1 MISKTYTCHNC
12 NSTNLVKNGSNRNG
26 QARYKCKDC
35 GVSRVLI
42 HKPKY
47 TQEQREEI
55 IRAYMERSSIRGVC
69 RIFGCSKQ
77 SIANWIKKKPKTCQT
92 T

>member
-1 MISKTYTCHNC
+1 MISEIYSCHKC
-12 NSTNLVKNGSNRNG
+12 GSTNIVKNGNNRNG

-35 GVSRVLI
+35 RVSRVLI

-47 TQEQREEI
+47 TEEQREEI
-55 IRAYMERSSIRGVC
+55 LRAYMEKSSIRGVC

-77 SIANWIKKKPKTCQT
+77 SITNWVKKKQKVSQT
-92 T
+92 I